1 MVLWCSLSENLS
13 MQIDKEEISKLF
25 GIVIKELRAKKKIS
39 QENLA
44 LEAEMARSYLSE
56 LERGVKQPTLS
67 TIVVLSRALGVRPSK
82 MVLYFEKSLK
92 EK

>member
-1 MVLWCSLSENLS
+1 SLSGNLS

>member
-1 MVLWCSLSENLS
+1 
-13 MQIDKEEISKLF
+13 MQIDKEEVSLAF

-44 LEAEMARSYLSE
+44 LEAEMARSYLFE

-82 MVLYFEKSLK
+82 MVLIFEKSLK
-92 EK
+92 ET